1 MLELRPEMLGGILLF
16 NVQVKEHCA
25 STCKVCIDYSVG
37 IHNRLKRDELPYLI
51 IDFQDTKD
59 FCRVFLEEIVHLRK
73 RIRMPMYLVGVMPRV
88 EQFFKEYSLVGQAKI
103 FLDPE
108 EAIIDLKK
116 TYSEIVHNAD
126 FSRLSLD
133 ESIKVSK
140 VRMQHRVGGA
150 DAAPAFPD
158 RVEL

>member
-37 IHNRLKRDELPYLI
+37 IHNRLKRDELAYLI

-73 RIRMPMYLVGVMPRV
+73 RIL
-88 EQFFKEYSLVGQAKI
+88 GQAKI

-116 TYSEIVHNAD
+116 TYPDIVNNAD

-133 ESIKVSK
+133 EPIKVSK

-150 DAAPAFPD
+150 DAAPAIPD